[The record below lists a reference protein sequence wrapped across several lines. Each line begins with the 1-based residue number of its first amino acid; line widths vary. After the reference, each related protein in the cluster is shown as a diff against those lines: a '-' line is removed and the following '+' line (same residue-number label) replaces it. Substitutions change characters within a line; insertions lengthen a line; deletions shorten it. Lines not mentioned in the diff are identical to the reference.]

1 MARES
6 ESLWRTE
13 TWLQEG
19 DQLRRPMSGKKL
31 TLEEFEE
38 QKEANVEYIVYKLF
52 ERTYSDG
59 KGGRKGWRQQ

>member
-1 MARES
+1 MAHEF

-19 DQLRRPMSGKKL
+19 DQLRRPMSSKKL
-31 TLEEFEE
+31 TPEEFEE
-38 QKEANVEYIVYKLF
+38 QKEANVDYTVYKLF

-59 KGGRKGWRQQ
+59 KGGRKGWREV